1 MAITFIIDTNFFI
14 SGFSTSPRAYKEF
27 NDVLQNLEIQIQVT
41 DFVID
46 EMRWYMRRSIEPLIE
61 VVKTD
66 NAKLSSFCTSAQN
79 KVDIQL
85 PQLPDMSLSYLNS
98 INNNPIVSSDWR
110 LVEVSQKLGQT
121 AMMNS
126 AFLLSLI
133 EKATNKQ
140 DSNILS
146 KLHEKIFADEIT
158 YSVESKG
165 RYDPVV
171 RIQKIMDSALDVIR
185 NQSPNAEPPQTSQ
198 NEIHDFQE
206 YIELKN
212 FVKIVRTD
220 ISYYIDMINE
230 GKYNQLNFELNEIVN
245 RLTDLITEVRMQ
257 IFTEDDLI
265 YKEALTTLA
274 HILLLKSTIAI
285 GEHRLSDAQSFIDQ
299 LFIIM
304 LENSEVEDRLDIEV
318 HLQRITIFLLTEQ
331 INRLKI
337 YFTPSF
343 IELCIKRNR
352 QDILELHRILSIIMT
367 IITTKSVEEAAIA
380 KSSNEIEFVLQLAVQ
395 FISVGKLEIAWLLL
409 HQSIILSQNANED
422 THIRSI
428 IEILLPLSFS
438 DNMKFEPDFNT
449 ILSSASSTFKSIQ
462 LSDYQI
468 KNQPIDTQKLIIDPS
483 KYLDI
488 SEFNPIF
495 QEFLDVI
502 SSSEIS
508 FKTIGNAILVKTI
521 EWEKKLII
529 GILDP
534 SLQIDQNLKVGTSI
548 KIHSGQFKLVK
559 SSPSMKQSRN
569 IDLLLIPKS
578 MDVKFI
584 IRRVGQ
590 LNVTDSRVLE
600 FDL

>member
-1 MAITFIIDTNFFI
+1 
-14 SGFSTSPRAYKEF
+14 
-27 NDVLQNLEIQIQVT
+27 
-41 DFVID
+41 
-46 EMRWYMRRSIEPLIE
+46 
-61 VVKTD
+61 
-66 NAKLSSFCTSAQN
+66 
-79 KVDIQL
+79 
-85 PQLPDMSLSYLNS
+85 
-98 INNNPIVSSDWR
+98 
-110 LVEVSQKLGQT
+110 
-121 AMMNS
+121 MMNS

-337 YFTPSF
+337 YFTF
-343 IELCIKRNR
+343 I
-352 QDILELHRILSIIMT
+352 
-367 IITTKSVEEAAIA
+367 
-380 KSSNEIEFVLQLAVQ
+380 
-395 FISVGKLEIAWLLL
+395 
-409 HQSIILSQNANED
+409 
-422 THIRSI
+422 
-428 IEILLPLSFS
+428 
-438 DNMKFEPDFNT
+438 
-449 ILSSASSTFKSIQ
+449 
-462 LSDYQI
+462 Y
-468 KNQPIDTQKLIIDPS
+468 
-483 KYLDI
+483 
-488 SEFNPIF
+488 
-495 QEFLDVI
+495 
-502 SSSEIS
+502 
-508 FKTIGNAILVKTI
+508 
-521 EWEKKLII
+521 
-529 GILDP
+529 
-534 SLQIDQNLKVGTSI
+534 
-548 KIHSGQFKLVK
+548 
-559 SSPSMKQSRN
+559 
-569 IDLLLIPKS
+569 
-578 MDVKFI
+578 
-584 IRRVGQ
+584 
-590 LNVTDSRVLE
+590 
-600 FDL
+600 

>member
-27 NDVLQNLEIQIQVT
+27 NDVLKNLEIQIQVT

-133 EKATNKQ
+133 EKATNKK

-146 KLHEKIFADEIT
+146 RLHEKIFADEIT

-185 NQSPNAEPPQTSQ
+185 NQSPNTESPQPSQ
-198 NEIHDFQE
+198 NEIYDFQE

-367 IITTKSVEEAAIA
+367 IITTKTVEEAAIA

-409 HQSIILSQNANED
+409 HQSIILSQNANDD

-495 QEFLDVI
+495 QDFLDVI

-521 EWEKKLII
+521 EWENKLII

-559 SSPSMKQSRN
+559 SSQSMKQSRN

>member
-27 NDVLQNLEIQIQVT
+27 NDVLKNLEIQIQVT

-133 EKATNKQ
+133 EKATNKK

-146 KLHEKIFADEIT
+146 RLHEKIFADEIT

-185 NQSPNAEPPQTSQ
+185 NQSPNTESPQPSQ
-198 NEIHDFQE
+198 NEIYDFQE

-409 HQSIILSQNANED
+409 HQSIILSQNANDD

-495 QEFLDVI
+495 QDFLDVI

-521 EWEKKLII
+521 EWENKLII

-559 SSPSMKQSRN
+559 SSQSMKQSRN